1 MRAAEE
7 RARVL
12 NPVDRVSEIIF
23 GLLMA
28 LSFTG
33 SVSVATAGRE
43 EVRIMMAAALG
54 CNLAWGIADAVMYLI
69 GTAVTR
75 ARSAKLLERLR
86 ATTSE
91 AAGQTLIANAL
102 TWPLAE
108 AADTPVLEGIRRRL
122 LSGAVPEHQ
131 LIGRDDLLGALAVFL
146 LVVLATFPLVI
157 PFALVTPTMVAL
169 RISNLIALIMLFIS
183 GWVLARH
190 AGLPTWL
197 GGLAMALIGSLM
209 VGTIVALGG

>member
-33 SVSVATAGRE
+33 SISVATAGRE
-43 EVRIMMAAALG
+43 EVRVMMAAALG
-54 CNLAWGIADAVMYLI
+54 CNLAWGMADAVMYLI
-69 GTAVTR
+69 AMVVTR
-75 ARSAKLLERLR
+75 ARAAKLLVNLR
-86 ATTSE
+86 ATTNA
-91 AAGQTLIANAL
+91 AAGQELIANSL
-102 TWPLAE
+102 EWPLA
-108 AADTPVLEGIRRRL
+108 AVADAPALETIRQRL
-122 LSGAVPEHQ
+122 LTDTVPGHR
-131 LIGRDDLLGALAVFL
+131 LIDGDDLLGALGVFL
-146 LVVLATFPLVI
+146 LVVVATLPVVI

-169 RISNLIALIMLFIS
+169 RISNLIALIMLFVS
-183 GWVLARH
+183 GWMLARH
-190 AGLPTWL
+190 AGLSTWL
-197 GGLAMALIGSLM
+197 GGLVMALVGSLM